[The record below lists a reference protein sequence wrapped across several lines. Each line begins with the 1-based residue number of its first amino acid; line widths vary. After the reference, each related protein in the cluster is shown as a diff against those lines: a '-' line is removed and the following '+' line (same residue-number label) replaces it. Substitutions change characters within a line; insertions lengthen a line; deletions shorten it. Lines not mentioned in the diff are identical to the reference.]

1 MVTSRAGL
9 GTGSGPAGFRSA
21 RTCGYRTYGSPV
33 TLVRVSHPSDVRR
46 HVTAFLLVVTLAFA
60 LLAVAAAPG
69 SAASSRDLVLRGR
82 VLSPDLLI
90 RP

>member
-1 MVTSRAGL
+1 M
-9 GTGSGPAGFRSA
+9 
-21 RTCGYRTYGSPV
+21 
-33 TLVRVSHPSDVRR
+33 RR
-46 HVTAFLLVVTLAFA
+46 HVTAFLLGVTLAFA

-69 SAASSRDLVLRGR
+69 SAARSRDLVLRGR